1 MTDDEKYFYQNSE
14 EKIKPLSWYSEAA
27 IENAK
32 DILACGFDVE
42 KTFLFWDT
50 DYIGHFYHNVVML
63 QNAITYNQVKG
74 IFGFTGSE
82 NCGKVAYGAI

>member
-1 MTDDEKYFYQNSE
+1 LTDDEKYFYQNSE

-42 KTFLFWDT
+42 KTFLF
-50 DYIGHFYHNVVML
+50 
-63 QNAITYNQVKG
+63 
-74 IFGFTGSE
+74 
-82 NCGKVAYGAI
+82 